1 MRLIAGKLNGYNFV
15 RYWKV
20 ENETFNIGD
29 YAIVENENDY
39 DLVKITGV
47 IETNEKYASLVANG
61 LSTDKK
67 VVSIIQRFLIRN
79 D

>member
-1 MRLIAGKLNGYNFV
+1 MRLIVGKLNYSDFV

-29 YAIVENENDY
+29 YAIVENENGY
-39 DLVKITGV
+39 DLVEITGV
-47 IETNEKYASLVANG
+47 IETNEKYASFVANG
-61 LSTDKK
+61 LSTDKG
-67 VVSIIQRFLIRN
+67 VVSIIQRLLIRK